1 MKKLLH
7 LFLLFL
13 LLSGCT
19 HSSYNTQLVSVDSL
33 LKSHPDSALL
43 QLRTMSFSSEAD
55 RMYHTLLLADAAN
68 KCYDTLPSDSLLR
81 EVAEFY
87 DRHGTSNE
95 QVRAHYLLGCAYRD
109 LGEAPQ
115 ALDCFHDAIDHADTT
130 ATDCDYRLLMSVY
143 GQMANIFNRQN
154 LPQDELEALERSG
167 HFALLNKDTL
177 NYIRSKELRLKAFDL
192 LGDTSSVISTCEE
205 ARTMYMEKNYYSMA
219 VNSSGMLASIF
230 IHRGELDKARAL
242 MQMFEDKSGLFDTN
256 GNIGEDRQIYYNIKG
271 TYYLKVGCLDSAEY
285 YLRKLLPFNYRV
297 AAYRGLLSV
306 YQQKGQVDSA
316 AKFILLYEEA
326 LDEQNNRNRTEAVH
340 QMASMYN
347 YQRYQKQA
355 DTEKMKNAWLMAF
368 LFVLSFLFI
377 IAVFVVFSIYLKN
390 KRRKQSELQ
399 QLHRDYARLLA
410 AYNKSHDELELLKSD
425 TLQLKEK
432 KEAEL
437 RQLREKIIAYKEKI
451 HVRDISEDEQ
461 MILSNELVKL
471 FHFKATG
478 KQGISLPTRKEWK
491 DLIRL
496 FMKDMPV
503 EKVVFCKNG
512 MLTEM
517 EIQTY
522 VLLLLG
528 FSDSESAVLQGKSAQ
543 SVNNAKSRIN
553 RRLFN
558 DSSSATLLKNID
570 SLSGE
575 V

>member
-7 LFLLFL
+7 IFLLLL

-192 LGDTSSVISTCEE
+192 LGDTSSVIRTCEE

-271 TYYLKVGCLDSAEY
+271 TYYLKVGRLDSAEY

-347 YQRYQKQA
+347 YQRFQKQA
-355 DTEKMKNAWLMAF
+355 DTEKIKNAWLMAF

-377 IAVFVVFSIYLKN
+377 TTVFVVFSIYLKS

-528 FSDSESAVLQGKSAQ
+528 FSDSESAALQGKSAQ

>member
-7 LFLLFL
+7 IFLLLL

-115 ALDCFHDAIDHADTT
+115 ALDCFHDAIDRAETT
-130 ATDCDYRLLMSVY
+130 AADCDYRLLMSVY

-192 LGDTSSVISTCEE
+192 LGDTSSVIRTCEE

-377 IAVFVVFSIYLKN
+377 IAVFVVFSIYLRN

-410 AYNKSHDELELLKSD
+410 AYNKSHNELELLKND

-432 KEAEL
+432 KESEL

-528 FSDSESAVLQGKSAQ
+528 FSDSESAALQGKSAQ

>member
-1 MKKLLH
+1 MKKLH
-7 LFLLFL
+7 HIFLLLL

-19 HSSYNTQLVSVDSL
+19 HSSYNTQLVLVDSL

-115 ALDCFHDAIDHADTT
+115 ALDCFHDAIDRADTT
-130 ATDCDYRLLMSVY
+130 ATDCDYRLMMSVY
-143 GQMANIFNRQN
+143 GQIANIFNRQN

-192 LGDTSSVISTCEE
+192 LGDTSSVIRTCEE

>member
-7 LFLLFL
+7 IFLLLL

-43 QLRTMSFSSEAD
+43 QLRTMSFSTEAD

-115 ALDCFHDAIDHADTT
+115 ALDCFHDAIDRAETT
-130 ATDCDYRLLMSVY
+130 AADCDYRLLMSVY

-192 LGDTSSVISTCEE
+192 LGDTSSVIRTCEE

-377 IAVFVVFSIYLKN
+377 IAVFVVFSIYLRN

-410 AYNKSHDELELLKSD
+410 AYNKSHNELELLKND

-432 KEAEL
+432 KESEL

-528 FSDSESAVLQGKSAQ
+528 FSDSESAALQGKSAQ

>member
-1 MKKLLH
+1 
-7 LFLLFL
+7 
-13 LLSGCT
+13 
-19 HSSYNTQLVSVDSL
+19 
-33 LKSHPDSALL
+33 
-43 QLRTMSFSSEAD
+43 
-55 RMYHTLLLADAAN
+55 MYHTLLLADAAN

-81 EVAEFY
+81 EVVEFY

-115 ALDCFHDAIDHADTT
+115 ALDCFHDAIDRAETT
-130 ATDCDYRLLMSVY
+130 AADCDYRLLMSVY

-192 LGDTSSVISTCEE
+192 LGDTSSVIRTCEE

-377 IAVFVVFSIYLKN
+377 IAVFVVFSIYLRN

-410 AYNKSHDELELLKSD
+410 AYNKSHNELELLKND

-432 KEAEL
+432 KESEL

-528 FSDSESAVLQGKSAQ
+528 FSDSESAALQGKSAQ

>member
-7 LFLLFL
+7 IFLLLL

-43 QLRTMSFSSEAD
+43 QLRTMSFSTEAD

-192 LGDTSSVISTCEE
+192 LGDTSSVIRTCEE

-271 TYYLKVGCLDSAEY
+271 TYYLKVGRLDSAEY

-528 FSDSESAVLQGKSAQ
+528 FSDSESAALQGKSAQ